1 MKPLFG
7 AAGTKKSPSVLRG
20 ALREIRGSFLAL
32 ASETIVV
39 QRARRWRARV
49 QASRVGAQKGQ
60 FPGFGRSVRRGFAP
74 TGTKYVTTA
83 CATLPV
89 SFLTM

>member
-39 QRARRWRARV
+39 QRARRWRACDARDRAEIFV
-49 QASRVGAQKGQ
+49 DGPKVM
-60 FPGFGRSVRRGFAP
+60 VR
-74 TGTKYVTTA
+74 
-83 CATLPV
+83 
-89 SFLTM
+89 